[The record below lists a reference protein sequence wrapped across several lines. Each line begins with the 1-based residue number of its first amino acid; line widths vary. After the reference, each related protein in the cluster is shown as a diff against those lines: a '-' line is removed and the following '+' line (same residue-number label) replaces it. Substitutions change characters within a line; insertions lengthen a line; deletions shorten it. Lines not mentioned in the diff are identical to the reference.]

1 MQKIISIV
9 IATYN
14 AEKTIKRCLDS
25 IVYQKTNEIE
35 LVIVDGASTDHTLDI
50 IRDYSSLID
59 VLISEKDNGV
69 YDAWNK
75 ALKLVTGKYIQFLGA
90 DDFYLDNSLI
100 EYVNYALSLSH
111 DVSIVSAQSRY
122 VDITG
127 KLLMIRGERYSWK
140 KLKKNMCLSHGSILH
155 NRNLFTK
162 NGLFDI
168 SYRICADYE
177 LLVRNGEF
185 LDVVFYPTPV
195 IQMQGGGLSFSYL
208 CQWETFRIRKT
219 HKTVAMLY
227 NYYLLFRGCVGL
239 AVKKMRWNV

>member
-90 DDFYLDNSLI
+90 DDLYLDNSLI

-111 DVSIVSAQSRY
+111 DVSIFQRKV
-122 VDITG
+122 V
-127 KLLMIRGERYSWK
+127 M
-140 KLKKNMCLSHGSILH
+140 SI
-155 NRNLFTK
+155 
-162 NGLFDI
+162 
-168 SYRICADYE
+168 
-177 LLVRNGEF
+177 
-185 LDVVFYPTPV
+185 
-195 IQMQGGGLSFSYL
+195 
-208 CQWETFRIRKT
+208 
-219 HKTVAMLY
+219 
-227 NYYLLFRGCVGL
+227 
-239 AVKKMRWNV
+239 